1 MTQAMH
7 IAIIG
12 TGNVGL
18 PLGRR
23 LSALGYRVTF
33 GARDVAAAREKLDGI
48 AADVASPRDAASAA
62 QVVML
67 TVPATVALGTARDLH
82 LPAGAIL
89 VDCTN
94 PLRWDGGPVWAPP
107 AEGSMAEALA
117 AACPGVRVV
126 KGFSHFGAEVHD
138 DPIVGGMAADMFVA
152 GDDEPAKKDVMALGT
167 ALGYRSL
174 DAGPLRNA
182 ALLENLAMLW
192 IHLATTGM
200 GRHFA
205 FKAINR

>member
-1 MTQAMH
+1 MTQATH

-23 LSALGYRVTF
+23 ISALGYAVTF
-33 GARDVAAAREKLDGI
+33 GARDVAAAQEKLQPLQVR
-48 AADVASPRDAASAA
+48 VASPREAVVGA
-62 QVVML
+62 QVVLL
-67 TVPATVALGTARDLH
+67 TVPATVALGSARDLH
-82 LPAGAIL
+82 LAPGTIL

-107 AEGSMAEALA
+107 AEGSMAAALA

-138 DPIVGGMAADMFVA
+138 DPMVGGMAADMMVA
-152 GDDEPAKKDVMALGT
+152 GDDEDAKQTVMGLGV

-192 IHLATTGM
+192 IQLATTGM
-200 GRHFA
+200 GRQFA
-205 FKAINR
+205 FKAVNR

>member
-1 MTQAMH
+1 MTQATH

-12 TGNVGL
+12 TGNVGM

-23 LSALGYRVTF
+23 LAALGYRVTF
-33 GARDVAAAREKLDGI
+33 GARDVAAAKEKLQGLDSG
-48 AADVASPRDAASAA
+48 VASPREAATGAH
-62 QVVML
+62 VVLL

-82 LPAGAIL
+82 LAPGTIL

-94 PLRWDGGPVWAPP
+94 PLQWDGGPVWAPP
-107 AEGSMAEALA
+107 AEGSMAAALA
-117 AACPGVRVV
+117 AALPGVHVV
-126 KGFSHFGAEVHD
+126 KGFSHFGAEVHE
-138 DPIVGGMAADMFVA
+138 DPIVGGMAADMCVA
-152 GDDEPAKKDVMALGT
+152 GDDEEAKRTVMALGT

-192 IHLATTGM
+192 IQLATTGM
-200 GRHFA
+200 GRQFA